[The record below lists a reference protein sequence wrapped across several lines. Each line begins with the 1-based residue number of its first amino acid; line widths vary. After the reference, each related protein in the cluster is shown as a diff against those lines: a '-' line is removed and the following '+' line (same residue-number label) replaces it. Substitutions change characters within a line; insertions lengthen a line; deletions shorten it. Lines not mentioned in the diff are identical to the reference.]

1 MDNNTIQPITVDFSE
16 QVPYFDSIYQSI
28 FLTVTGQAKV
38 ASSDWGSDERAVEF
52 VRNIIKLEIAQQLQ
66 VCSSRGKS
74 VKKLHE
80 EIPAIHEACV
90 NQLMGK
96 HFQVYDFDI
105 TSITPND
112 DNLTTIDKLDLAEVM
127 SAMTKVCP
135 LCGNTNSAEVKIC
148 KYCGGNLR

>member
-16 QVPYFDSIYQSI
+16 QVPYFDSIYRSI

-80 EIPAIHEACV
+80 EIPATFSGI
-90 NQLMGK
+90 
-96 HFQVYDFDI
+96 
-105 TSITPND
+105 
-112 DNLTTIDKLDLAEVM
+112 
-127 SAMTKVCP
+127 
-135 LCGNTNSAEVKIC
+135 
-148 KYCGGNLR
+148 